1 MNENKTTI
9 ADVRELLMGTLR
21 DLRDRKNPMELDRA
35 RTVAQV
41 ATVLVDTARVENDY
55 LKITGQ
61 ERSEFLDT
69 STPAVHALPNGG
81 TPSANN
87 PFPVSVRHRLHG

>member
-1 MNENKTTI
+1 MIENKTTI

-21 DLRDRKNPMELDRA
+21 DLRNRDTPMELDRA

-55 LKITGQ
+55 LKLTGQ

-69 STPAVHALPNGG
+69 SPPAVHALPSSNS
-81 TPSANN
+81 PSAHN